1 MTDGAQLIVD
11 WTHVRR
17 RASGLERISCALFS
31 PAALAPLSVRTE
43 EAGRG
48 RLSMAARQMIVLPAA
63 AVTTP
68 HSVWVFPGYPPSPLF
83 SLLRERAIFYVHDL
97 FLMTRARDL
106 NFAARA
112 YMAKPFHF
120 AVRHMKYFL
129 ANSVTTAVALSA
141 HVSPDAVI
149 TLYRPE
155 VRDVF
160 GLGSFGVREPGDETA
175 LVIGCIG
182 TIEPRKNFLGAA
194 RILAALSERLNRP
207 VELHIIG
214 RAGWG
219 GDYSELSK
227 MANVR
232 LHGFLADDAASAVIR
247 RFDILLCSSEDEGLG
262 LPLLE
267 VQHGGVAVV
276 APARPVFR
284 EVLGASGTFIDTS
297 QPEVAASSIISLIR
311 SPDWRARTAHLA
323 RANIANWNARARED
337 RARVIELMS
346 ELLRK
351 VERKGVRGAECP
363 S

>member
-1 MTDGAQLIVD
+1 MD

-17 RASGLERISCALFS
+17 RASGLERIACELFS
-31 PAALAPLSVRTE
+31 PAALAPLSVRTQ
-43 EAGRG
+43 EAGHG
-48 RLSMAARQMIVLPAA
+48 RLSMAARQMLVLPAA

-106 NFAARA
+106 NSAARA

-120 AVRHMKYFL
+120 AVRHMRYFL
-129 ANSVTTAVALSA
+129 ANSVTTAAALSA
-141 HVSPDAVI
+141 HTAPDAVI

-160 GLGSFGVREPGDETA
+160 GLALSGEREPGDGTT

-182 TIEPRKNFLGAA
+182 TIEPRKNFLAAA
-194 RILAALSERLNRP
+194 RIRATLSERLNRP
-207 VELHIIG
+207 VELHIVG
-214 RAGWG
+214 REGWG
-219 GDYSELSK
+219 GDYCELSG
-227 MANVR
+227 MAHVR
-232 LHGFLADDAASAVIR
+232 LHGFLADDAAAAVIR

-276 APARPVFR
+276 APGGPVFH
-284 EVLGASGTFIDTS
+284 EVLGASGTFIDPS
-297 QPEVAASSIISLIR
+297 QPDAAANTIMSLIG
-311 SPDWRARTAHLA
+311 SSGWRARSAQLA
-323 RANIANWNARARED
+323 RANIANWNARARDD